1 MYFCL
6 PDFDAFQE
14 KMFSNFMIHEFLLW
28 YNYLS
33 LLFLS
38 VFFHGAFQKLG
49 FLYLI
54 FYEFSILWCCFFL
67 VVDMFFGFSY
77 HDFVEGYFR
86 LFIVVFHGHFIIFFI
101 CCFFL
106 FFVFVF
112 SSLSTTT
119 RQWNLCL
126 RYLLH
131 MLVEA
136 VHRNYDKTKNVG
148 RDKVETG
155 RHRKW
160 VFQKMGVTY
169 RWAILKLGVYKWD
182 VKLGESCFKHG
193 SYVWGAVCYE
203 NRGHWAC
210 VVIIMGIL

>member
-77 HDFVEGYFR
+77 HDFVGGYFR

-101 CCFFL
+101 CCFFFCFL
-106 FFVFVF
+106 FLYSAVYLQLRDNGICVYDIYYICLLRRSTETTIKLKMLGVIKLKPGVIENGF
-112 SSLSTTT
+112 S
-119 RQWNLCL
+119 
-126 RYLLH
+126 
-131 MLVEA
+131 
-136 VHRNYDKTKNVG
+136 
-148 RDKVETG
+148 
-155 RHRKW
+155 RKW
-160 VFQKMGVTY
+160 ALHTDG
-169 RWAILKLGVYKWD
+169 R
-182 VKLGESCFKHG
+182 S
-193 SYVWGAVCYE
+193 
-203 NRGHWAC
+203 
-210 VVIIMGIL
+210 